1 MGTIKFYKTLTKND
15 TGETHSH
22 QSGITIPKIVAESG
36 IFPILDVNILNPRVE
51 ICFYD
56 CNNEMWTFQY
66 IYYNDLFHGKTKKLG
81 HDEHRLTCT
90 KDYIRRNSIKSGD
103 SIWFSID
110 ENGVRKIGFD
120 KNDETKTNDDPSVI
134 KLKAGWRYIKM

>member
-1 MGTIKFYKTLTKND
+1 MAIIKFYKTMTKND

-36 IFPILDVNILNPRVE
+36 IFPILDINILNPRTE
-51 ICFYD
+51 INFYD
-56 CNNEMWTFQY
+56 CNNKMWTFQY
-66 IYYNDLFHGKTKKLG
+66 IYYNDMFHGKEKKLG

-90 KDYIRRNSIKSGD
+90 KDFIRQNFIKSGD

-110 ENGVRKIGFD
+110 DNGVRHIGFE
-120 KNDETKTNDDPSVI
+120 KIEETNNSEQTAI
-134 KLKAGWRYIKM
+134 KLKAGWRYIKI